1 MRSSFWVSLLITAFL
16 LSPVSPT
23 HAQEYAPGQV
33 IVKGA
38 TPAQIAALGG
48 VGVKSVR
55 PVGRGGDQI
64 AALRPGIPVPLAVEL
79 LRKLPNVEYACPNYT
94 RKIDLA
100 PTDPDYGLQWG
111 WPAIDAESAWDI
123 TIGDV
128 AITVGVIDTGVDID
142 HPDLQANIW
151 VNEAEASGLPGVD
164 DDGNGYVDDLNG
176 WNGFI
181 DAPDPRDDHG
191 HGTHCA
197 GVIGAVANNAE
208 GGAGAAWN
216 VRIMALKHSD
226 PQGSSF
232 DADTIDCIDYAIA
245 TKNAGSADVRVLSN
259 SYGEYAASPAL
270 EAAVLR
276 ARDAGIV
283 FVCSAGNDAFNLD
296 SSKCVRQPCGLNVGN
311 IVTVAATTSSDGLF
325 FISNYG
331 PSLCALG
338 APGVLTYN
346 TTYHDGYAYMTG
358 TSMAC
363 PHVSGILALTLAANP
378 TLTVDQLIDQ
388 VLNNV
393 DPTGS
398 LEGRTSTG
406 GRLNAYR
413 AVANDPNPGYDP
425 DRDGD
430 GVVNHR
436 DNCPYHSNPGQ
447 EDTDGDGVGDA
458 CPGPSNECPG
468 SGCAGSPSP

>member
-1 MRSSFWVSLLITAFL
+1 MRTLPWASLLITVFL
-16 LSPVSPT
+16 LSPVLST
-23 HAQEYAPGQV
+23 NAQEYAPNEV

-38 TPAQIAALGG
+38 TPAQLAALGG

-55 PVGRGGDQI
+55 SVGRGGDQL
-64 AALRPGIPVPLAVEL
+64 AGLKPGIPVLLAVEL
-79 LRKLPNVEYACPNYT
+79 LRKLPNVEYACPNYI
-94 RKIDLA
+94 RRPDLI
-100 PTDPDYGLQWG
+100 PTDPDYSLQWG
-111 WPAIDAESAWDI
+111 WPTIDVESAWDI
-123 TIGDV
+123 TTGDA
-128 AITVGVIDTGVDID
+128 AITVGVIDTGVDLD

-151 VNEAEASGLPGVD
+151 VNEEEASGLPGVD

-176 WNGFI
+176 WNGFS
-181 DAPDPRDDHG
+181 DSPDPGDDHG

-208 GGAGAAWN
+208 GGVGAAWN

-226 PQGSSF
+226 PQGLSL

-245 TKNAGSADVRVLSN
+245 TKHAGSADVRVLSN
-259 SYGEYAASPAL
+259 SYGEYAESPAL
-270 EAAVLR
+270 EAAVVR

-296 SSKCVRQPCGLNVGN
+296 STKCVRQPCGLNVEN
-311 IVTVAATTSSDGLF
+311 IVTVAMTTASDGLF

-338 APGVLTYN
+338 APGVGTYS
-346 TTYHDGYAYMTG
+346 TTYHDGYAFMTG

-363 PHVSGILALTLAANP
+363 PHVSGVFALTLAANP
-378 TLTVDQLIDQ
+378 ALTLNQLIDQ

-393 DPTGS
+393 DPVGS
-398 LEGRTSTG
+398 LYGRTSTG

-413 AVANDPNPGYDP
+413 AVTNEPNPAYASDR
-425 DRDGD
+425 DRDG
-430 GVVNHR
+430 VSNHR

-447 EDTDGDGVGDA
+447 EDADGDGVGDA
-458 CPGPSNECPG
+458 CPGPASECPG
-468 SGCAGSPSP
+468 SGCTGSP